1 MSLSAS
7 QRARTGT
14 CLEPLI
20 VLPHRIQAALQGG
33 LAGQQCAHDRALFLD
48 LGIIGRR
55 LDLCRMRRLQ
65 SCRVSSD
72 RMYIDQN
79 LPAEHRGKQ

>member
-1 MSLSAS
+1 
-7 QRARTGT
+7 
-14 CLEPLI
+14 
-20 VLPHRIQAALQGG
+20 
-33 LAGQQCAHDRALFLD
+33 
-48 LGIIGRR
+48 
-55 LDLCRMRRLQ
+55 MRRLQ